1 MKEWASTNFN
11 LFLAI
16 KFHWNFLHYK
26 NPALNKKRYTKIK
39 NSIKQQL
46 VGNQTFELINKILKS
61 KSVHLIKILRQRNF
75 LHKQDKIRQ
84 DLLLTHCL
92 LSDRM
97 EKNFLKIQTTN
108 VCNPWSVKIAIFTTL
123 KNTIFLKANFSIIE
137 LFAK

>member
-1 MKEWASTNFN
+1 MFLKS
-11 LFLAI
+11 LFLKSLFLKSNLLATNPLSFFAWRI
-16 KFHWNFLHYK
+16 KS
-26 NPALNKKRYTKIK
+26 KIK

-92 LSDRM
+92 LSHRM
-97 EKNFLKIQTTN
+97 ERNFLKIQTTN